1 MDYFMKYLEDERL
14 RLEAKGA
21 ELKAADRKDESD
33 MEKIKFNVF
42 GMCMAIYRTVA
53 RQTAPENIKDVYLKR
68 LEEFPE
74 KWETCLK
81 KAEQFGDE
89 KRTLTERIKLDTLQ
103 EVRSRFL
110 SFRG

>member
-1 MDYFMKYLEDERL
+1 MDQFTAYLEDERS
-14 RLEAKGA
+14 RLESKEA

-42 GMCMAIYRTVA
+42 GMCLAIYRTVV
-53 RQTAPENIKDVYLKR
+53 RQSAPEDVKDVYLKR

-74 KWETCLK
+74 KWESVLK
-81 KAEQFGDE
+81 KAEEFGDE
-89 KRTLTERIKLDTLQ
+89 KRALAEKIKLETLQ